1 MLVFLVSRV
10 HRYLEMVA
18 KNNMGKKSATQLY
31 RDLGKSGGST
41 QDFRDLYF
49 KLKGKRGIKD
59 PSIQDMMMSGAMQS
73 ELKKG
78 GLVRKGKPRLTK
90 KGWK

>member
-1 MLVFLVSRV
+1 
-10 HRYLEMVA
+10 
-18 KNNMGKKSATQLY
+18 MGKKSATELY
-31 RDLGKSGGST
+31 RDLGKSGGSSA
-41 QDFRDLYF
+41 DFKELYF

-59 PSIQDMMMSGAMQS
+59 MSIQDMMLSGAMQS

>member
-1 MLVFLVSRV
+1 
-10 HRYLEMVA
+10 
-18 KNNMGKKSATQLY
+18 MGQKSATEMY
-31 RDLGKSGGST
+31 RDLGKRGGSSA
-41 QDFRDLYF
+41 DFKELYF
-49 KLKGKRGIKD
+49 KLKGKKGIKD
-59 PSIQDMMMSGAMQS
+59 ISIHDMMMSGAMQS

>member
-1 MLVFLVSRV
+1 MKSKAVPIDPLK
-10 HRYLEMVA
+10 YL
-18 KNNMGKKSATQLY
+18 T
-31 RDLGKSGGST
+31 
-41 QDFRDLYF
+41 
-49 KLKGKRGIKD
+49 
-59 PSIQDMMMSGAMQS
+59 IQDMMMSGATQS

>member
-1 MLVFLVSRV
+1 
-10 HRYLEMVA
+10 
-18 KNNMGKKSATQLY
+18 MGSKSATEMY
-31 RDLGKSGGST
+31 RELGRRGGSSA
-41 QDFRDLYF
+41 DFKKLYF
-49 KLKGKRGIKD
+49 KLKGKQGIKD
-59 PSIQDMMMSGAMQS
+59 LSIHDMMMSGAMQS